1 MTRIQTLS
9 TVPTNHI
16 PDMSDM
22 EPGILYVSETYGA
35 AAHLCACGCGLETYT
50 PLRPINE
57 GGWTL
62 TDGPTLRPSIG
73 NYGFPCGS
81 HYYVTNG
88 EIQWL

>member
-1 MTRIQTLS
+1 MRCDTLTIQPATHLPDT
-9 TVPTNHI
+9 TV
-16 PDMSDM
+16 MQ
-22 EPGILYVSETYGA
+22 PGILYVSETYGA
-35 AAHLCACGCGLETYT
+35 AAHLCACGCGAETYT
-50 PLRPINE
+50 PLRLINA

-62 TDGPTLRPSIG
+62 SDGPTLRPSIG